1 MTFISQRSRTPWVGA
16 MLTTLALLFAV
27 GCAST
32 SDEEQ
37 RLRVALHF
45 NSPQTSWVGIYVAQ
59 EKGYY
64 EEAGLDLEFQ
74 YLGGSTLAVQA
85 VGAGRADLGIASP
98 DALISGVNEEL
109 PVVAVANHLQQDATG
124 VIVDGEA
131 ADFADLADKRVATAQ
146 GTAEAGLFQA
156 ALTRAGV
163 AEEVDTDYVE
173 SASKC
178 TMVISG
184 QADACTGFAFAQL
197 IQVQLEGVD
206 ATFLPFSTEST
217 PLPGA
222 AILTTEDR
230 AEGDDAVERFLEAT
244 FRGYADADEDR
255 EMAVDVMKDVS
266 DTGDPQQ
273 IEESTE
279 LVLDLMRSDATDSH
293 GWGWSNEQTWGNLVE
308 QMVEGEVLGESLEP
322 AELFTNDLLPE
333 NAGEWQ

>member
-1 MTFISQRSRTPWVGA
+1 MPYNSQRSRASWVVA
-16 MLTTLALLFAV
+16 TLTTLMLFFVA
-27 GCAST
+27 GCGGAS
-32 SDEEQ
+32 SEEEQ
-37 RLRVALHF
+37 LRVALHF

-59 EKGYY
+59 EEGYY

-85 VGAGRADLGIASP
+85 VGAGSADIGIAAP

-109 PVVAVANHLQQDATG
+109 PVVGVANHIQQDATG
-124 VIVDGEA
+124 VIVEGEA
-131 ADFADLADKRVATAQ
+131 DDFADLEGKRVATAQ

-156 ALTRAGV
+156 ALNRAGI

-197 IQVQLEGVD
+197 IQVQLEDVE
-206 ATFLPFSTEST
+206 ATFLPFSTESA

-222 AILTTEDR
+222 SILTTEDR

-244 FRGYADADEDR
+244 FRGYSAADEDR
-255 EMAVDVMKDVS
+255 EMAIEVMKEVS

-273 IEESTE
+273 IEESTD
-279 LVLDLMRSDATDSH
+279 LVLDLMRSDTTESH
-293 GWGWSNEQTWGNLVE
+293 GWGWADERTWGNLIE
-308 QMVEGEVLGESLEP
+308 QMVEGEVLGESIEP
-322 AELFTNDLLPE
+322 SELFTNDLLPE
-333 NAGEWQ
+333 NAEEWR